1 MWLYMGISC
10 CKTHEALRQDS
21 YDVDY
26 GRNVST
32 SHGGSSYTDDLVMD
46 ALRALRKLAENNME
60 PPECMTILHSLA
72 EEEEGWLNVVKSCIF
87 AIPLEDSLGAAVV
100 CLLLD
105 ECPLP
110 TRDAIKTLSS
120 KLNLSKSLK
129 KLVFNTERDHRQNEL
144 TSSICRN
151 LAVVLA
157 CLADKLAGPLSI
169 VLLTQGT
176 LEFLLKRLTIAEYP
190 GVVLNSI
197 LALEKFAQTS
207 ENKLTIRDSGI
218 AEMLINLEKEWL
230 GSKDF
235 ERHQAGFCSQWLLD
249 NTFSFKNRPYSYETA
264 DVSGINVMLNNN
276 DVSDYLKISPTG
288 LEARCDASSF
298 ESVRCT
304 FCASTG
310 VWYYEV
316 TLLTAGVMQIGW
328 ATKDSKFLNHEGYGI
343 GDDEF
348 SYAYDGCRQL
358 IWHGAR
364 STPHHHPP
372 WVPGDV
378 LGLLIDLERGKV
390 AFSMNGDTI
399 IRDFKAALSGAG
411 FFAAASFMSFQ
422 HCIFNFGAKPFM
434 FPPNVPFDNF
444 NDHANMSSEDK
455 IVLPRHLKL
464 AAIRQES
471 ISNDPCKIC
480 YENSADTRLEPC
492 NHRDVCMRCAVQ
504 LQHCPMCR
512 MHIQDRVLE
521 DHSMPPSPQDTS

>member
-1 MWLYMGISC
+1 MGICC
-10 CKTHEALRQDS
+10 CKIHETLREDS
-21 YDVDY
+21 YDSS
-26 GRNVST
+26 GRALPHFSANMASC
-32 SHGGSSYTDDLVMD
+32 SDHTDHLVLD
-46 ALRALRKLAENNME
+46 ALSALRKLAENSME

-110 TRDAIKTLSS
+110 TRDAIHTLSS
-120 KLNLSKSLK
+120 RLRLSKDLQT
-129 KLVFNTERDHRQNEL
+129 LVFHTNQGRRESEL
-144 TSSICRN
+144 TPSICRN

-176 LEFLLKRLTIAEYP
+176 LEFLIQRLTTDEYP

-207 ENKLTIRDSGI
+207 ENKLTIRDTGI
-218 AEMLINLEKEWL
+218 MELVAKIEREWL

-235 ERHQAGFCSQWLLD
+235 EKHQAGFCSQWLLD
-249 NTFSFKNRPYSYETA
+249 NSCKYCNRPYSYEIA
-264 DVSGINVMLNNN
+264 DLSKINVMLNNN

-304 FCASTG
+304 FCVSSG

-343 GDDEF
+343 GDDEY

-364 STPHHHPP
+364 STPHHHKP
-372 WVPGDV
+372 WKPGDV
-378 LGLLIDLERGKV
+378 LGLLIDLARGKV
-390 AFSMNGDTI
+390 KFSLNGSEI
-399 IRDFKAALSGAG
+399 ERDFKEALSGAG

-422 HCIFNFGAKPFM
+422 HCIFNFGAQPFK
-434 FPPNVPFDNF
+434 FPPQVSFSSF
-444 NDHANMSSEDK
+444 NDHANMKAEDK
-455 IVLPRHLKL
+455 IILPRHLKL

-471 ISNDPCKIC
+471 VTGDPCKIC
-480 YENSADTRLEPC
+480 YENAADTRLEPC
-492 NHRDVCMRCAVQ
+492 NHRDVCMKCAIQ
-504 LQHCPMCR
+504 MEDCPLCR
-512 MHIQDRVLE
+512 KRIENRE
-521 DHSMPPSPQDTS
+521 FEIHSVPISPKDTS

>member
-1 MWLYMGISC
+1 M
-10 CKTHEALRQDS
+10 E
-21 YDVDY
+21 Y
-26 GRNVST
+26 GRSNIPSATGVSD
-32 SHGGSSYTDDLVMD
+32 HTDNLVLD

-110 TRDAIKTLSS
+110 TRQAIQTLSS
-120 KLNLSKSLK
+120 RLNLSRNLRR
-129 KLVFNTERDHRQNEL
+129 LVFDTEQDHREGDL
-144 TSSICRN
+144 TPSICRN

-157 CLADKLAGPLSI
+157 CLAEKLAGPLSI
-169 VLLTQGT
+169 LLLTQGT
-176 LEFLLKRLTIAEYP
+176 LDFLMQRLKTDESP

-207 ENKLTIRDSGI
+207 ENKLTIRDAGI
-218 AEMLINLEKEWL
+218 AEIVVKLEKEWL

-235 ERHQAGFCSQWLLD
+235 EKHQAGFCSQWILD
-249 NTFSFKNRPYSYETA
+249 NIFRFEDRPYSYEIA
-264 DVSGINVMLNNN
+264 DVSEINVMLNNN

-304 FCASTG
+304 FCVSSG

-316 TLLTAGVMQIGW
+316 ILLTAGVMQIGW

-364 STPHHHPP
+364 STPHHHRP
-372 WVPGDV
+372 WIPGDV

-390 AFSMNGDTI
+390 SFSLNGNAI
-399 IRDFKAALSGAG
+399 ERDFKAALSGAG

-422 HCIFNFGAKPFM
+422 HCIFNFGADPFK
-434 FPPNVPFDNF
+434 FPPQVPFQSF
-444 NDHANMSSEDK
+444 NDYANMKAEDK
-455 IVLPRHLKL
+455 VILPRNLKL
-464 AAIRQES
+464 AAIGQES
-471 ISNDPCKIC
+471 VTGDPCKIC
-480 YENSADTRLEPC
+480 FERAADTRLEPC
-492 NHRDVCMRCAVQ
+492 NHRDVCMRCA
-504 LQHCPMCR
+504 LQVEDCPMCR
-512 MHIQDRVLE
+512 RRIQDRVLE
-521 DHSMPPSPQDTS
+521 DHSIPPSPQETS

>member
-1 MWLYMGISC
+1 MGICC
-10 CKTHEALRQDS
+10 CKTHETLRQDS
-21 YDVDY
+21 YDGDHV
-26 GRNVST
+26 RT
-32 SHGGSSYTDDLVMD
+32 SAGHGPASDRTDDLVLD

-110 TRDAIKTLSS
+110 TRDAIQTLSS
-120 KLNLSKSLK
+120 RLNLSKDLK
-129 KLVFNTERDHRQNEL
+129 ELEFNTYQGKRESEL
-144 TSSICRN
+144 TLSICRN

-176 LEFLLKRLTIAEYP
+176 LEFLMQRLTVDECP
-190 GVVLNSI
+190 GIVLNSI

-207 ENKLTIRDSGI
+207 ENKLTIRDAGI
-218 AEMLINLEKEWL
+218 AELVVKIEKEWL
-230 GSKDF
+230 GSSDF
-235 ERHQAGFCSQWLLD
+235 EKHQAGFCSQWLLD
-249 NTFSFKNRPYSYETA
+249 NTFSLKNRPYSYETT
-264 DVSGINVMLNNN
+264 DLSKINVMLNNN

-304 FCASTG
+304 YCVSAG
-310 VWYYEV
+310 LWYYEV

-343 GDDEF
+343 GDDEY

-364 STPHHHPP
+364 STPNHHKP
-372 WVPGDV
+372 WKPGDT

-390 AFSMNGDTI
+390 RFSLNGNEI
-399 IRDFKAALSGAG
+399 ERDFKAALSGSG

-422 HCIFNFGAKPFM
+422 HCIFNFGANPFK
-434 FPPNVPFDNF
+434 FPPKVSFSSF
-444 NDHANMSSEDK
+444 NDHANMKAEDK
-455 IVLPRHLKL
+455 IILPRHLKL

-471 ISNDPCKIC
+471 VSGDPCKIC
-480 YENSADTRLEPC
+480 FESAADTRLEPC
-492 NHRDVCMRCAVQ
+492 DHREVCMRCA
-504 LQHCPMCR
+504 LQMEDCPMCR
-512 MHIQDRVLE
+512 KRIENRVLE
-521 DHSMPPSPQDTS
+521 DHSPPPSPQDTS

>member
-1 MWLYMGISC
+1 MGICC
-10 CKTHEALRQDS
+10 CKTHEPLRQDS
-21 YDVDY
+21 YDVEY
-26 GRNVST
+26 GRSNVPAANGVSG
-32 SHGGSSYTDDLVMD
+32 HTDDLVLD

-110 TRDAIKTLSS
+110 SRDAIHTLSS
-120 KLNLSKSLK
+120 RLNLSKNLK
-129 KLVFNTERDHRQNEL
+129 RLVFNTERDRREGEL
-144 TSSICRN
+144 TPSICRN

-157 CLADKLAGPLSI
+157 CLAEKLAGPLSI
-169 VLLTQGT
+169 LLLTQGT
-176 LEFLLKRLTIAEYP
+176 LDFLMQRLTMDERP

-207 ENKLTIRDSGI
+207 ENKLTIRDAGI
-218 AEMLINLEKEWL
+218 AEMAVKLEKEWL

-235 ERHQAGFCSQWLLD
+235 EKHQAGFCSQWLLD
-249 NTFSFKNRPYSYETA
+249 NICESNRPYSYETA
-264 DVSGINVMLNNN
+264 DVSKINVMLNNN

-304 FCASTG
+304 FCVSSG
-310 VWYYEV
+310 LWYYEV

-364 STPHHHPP
+364 STPHHHRP
-372 WVPGDV
+372 WIPGDV
-378 LGLLIDLERGKV
+378 LGLLIDLDRGKV
-390 AFSMNGDTI
+390 MFSLNGNAI
-399 IRDFKAALSGAG
+399 ERDFKAALSGAG

-422 HCIFNFGAKPFM
+422 HCIFNFGAKPFKY
-434 FPPNVPFDNF
+434 PPKLDFNSF
-444 NDHANMSSEDK
+444 NDHANMTAEDK
-455 IVLPRHLKL
+455 IILPRNLKL

-471 ISNDPCKIC
+471 VTGDPCKIC
-480 YENSADTRLEPC
+480 FENAADTRLEPC
-492 NHRDVCMRCAVQ
+492 DHRDVCMRCA
-504 LQHCPMCR
+504 LQVEDCPMCR
-512 MHIQDRVLE
+512 RRIQDRVLE
-521 DHSMPPSPQDTS
+521 DHNVPPSPQNTS